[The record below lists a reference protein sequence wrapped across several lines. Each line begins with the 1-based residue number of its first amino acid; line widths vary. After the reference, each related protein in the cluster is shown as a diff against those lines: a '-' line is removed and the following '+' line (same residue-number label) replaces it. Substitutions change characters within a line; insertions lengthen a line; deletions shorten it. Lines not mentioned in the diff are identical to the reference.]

1 MREVK
6 LKYTN
11 LNLPSWWYV
20 YKYKQEVEELV
31 SGLVTQIVNERQS
44 PSVVILGGGV
54 RAQAVPDIRPGE
66 GEADV

>member
-1 MREVK
+1 MVREVK

-20 YKYKQEVEELV
+20 YKYKQEVEV

-44 PSVVILGGGV
+44 PSVV
-54 RAQAVPDIRPGE
+54 
-66 GEADV
+66 

>member
-1 MREVK
+1 MV
-6 LKYTN
+6 
-11 LNLPSWWYV
+11 V
-20 YKYKQEVEELV
+20 I